1 MLFSFITVTGV
12 AQSRVAKAPL
22 FKSMPRSI
30 NCTSIDLNKFFVLS
44 KGQQRIQTS
53 IADQLDMS
61 GTILNSTAKFTNL
74 HSTTIKL
81 SAYNDAIFSI
91 SKRIDENNKPVFTGH
106 ILNPNSSDGYE
117 LKRNAD
123 DTYQFVKINV
133 AEILPVCTP
142 Q

>member
-1 MLFSFITVTGV
+1 
-12 AQSRVAKAPL
+12 
-22 FKSMPRSI
+22 MPRSI
-30 NCTSIDLNKFFVLS
+30 KCSTLDLNKFFNLA
-44 KGQQRIQTS
+44 KGQQKIQTS

-61 GTILNSTAKFTNL
+61 GAVISSVAKLSNL
-74 HSTTIKL
+74 FSTTIKL
-81 SAYNDAIFSI
+81 SAYDNAIFSI

-106 ILNPNSSDGYE
+106 ILNSNSSDGYE

-123 DTYQFVKINV
+123 DTYQFVKIDV